1 MNGYQRRT
9 EKKREDILNATKKL
23 VCDIPLDRLS
33 IIKIADEANVSQV
46 TIYNLYE
53 NKKQLINEAIKSLSI
68 DDINDIISVLSSN
81 TPVSERLL
89 LYFQKSFSHSVNKPQ
104 FNGIMA
110 YIFSN
115 QDKELKT
122 TIEKL
127 YVETIPLLTRLYTE
141 GQAAKIIR
149 PSIMIDD
156 FFRLLDIYTRI
167 DRQFLISPNQRH
179 VIIESIIHSFL

>member
-89 LYFQKSFSHSVNKPQ
+89 LYFHKSFSHSVNKPQ